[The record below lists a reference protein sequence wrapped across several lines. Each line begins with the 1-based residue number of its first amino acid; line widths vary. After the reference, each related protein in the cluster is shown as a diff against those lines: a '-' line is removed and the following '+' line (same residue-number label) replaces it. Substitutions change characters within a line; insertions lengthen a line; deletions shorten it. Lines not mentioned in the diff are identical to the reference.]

1 MTANS
6 IDIEHIYEKG
16 LEPVDF
22 IKYTLPLTEEECEE
36 LMSLGIG
43 AELLPLEPTHICSVL
58 TNEQCRTS
66 CFRTLALLLLAG
78 MLRLHNSLETPWFMG
93 WFI

>member
-6 IDIEHIYEKG
+6 IDMKHIYNKG

-36 LMSLGIG
+36 LMSLAIG
-43 AELLPLEPTHICSVL
+43 AELMPLDTGSD
-58 TNEQCRTS
+58 N
-66 CFRTLALLLLAG
+66 AYG
-78 MLRLHNSLETPWFMG
+78 
-93 WFI
+93 